1 MKKEDKSWKA
11 ASQSKNLLKN
21 KELKYNYVYN
31 KEQYFIYY

>member
-11 ASQSKNLLKN
+11 ANRNKNLLKN
-21 KELKYNYVYN
+21 KELKTNHVYN